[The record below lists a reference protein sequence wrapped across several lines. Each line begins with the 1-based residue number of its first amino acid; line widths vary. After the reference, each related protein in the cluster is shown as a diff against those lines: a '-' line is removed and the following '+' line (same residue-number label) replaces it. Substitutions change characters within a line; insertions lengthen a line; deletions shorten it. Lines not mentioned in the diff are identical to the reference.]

1 MTKPQKTSLF
11 LLRIAL
17 GFLFLYAGIT
27 KLMDPKWTS
36 VGYLKAAKSLSGF
49 YQWLA
54 TPQNI
59 AWVDFLNEWGLFL
72 IGVAL
77 VLGFATRVAS
87 SFAILLMALY
97 YFPILAF
104 PLVGTHSY
112 IIDEHIVFIIGF
124 MVLIAFH
131 AGKYWGIDGILE
143 RSRTAPAWLK
153 QLI

>member
-1 MTKPQKTSLF
+1 MTKSQKTSLF

-17 GFLFLYAGIT
+17 GFLFLYAGIA

-36 VGYLKAAKSLSGF
+36 AGYLKAAKSLSGF

-59 AWVDFLNEWGLFL
+59 VWVDLLNEWGLFL
-72 IGVAL
+72 IGAAL
-77 VLGFATRVAS
+77 VLGIATRIAS

-97 YFPILAF
+97 YFPILDF

-112 IIDEHIVFIIGF
+112 IVDEHIVFIVGF

-131 AGKYWGIDGILE
+131 AGRIGGIDGILE
-143 RSRTAPAWLK
+143 RSRKAPTWLK
-153 QLI
+153 KLI